1 MALFIVPSC
10 VYVGAMNDR
19 REFLQASVA
28 ALTLIA
34 GRFLEA
40 KGSSNIETK
49 YSRDLPPVNLDGWQ
63 VTVVE
68 LTFPP
73 GVASPK
79 HTHPGFVL
87 GYVLEGEFRFHIEGE
102 RETVLAAGEI
112 FYEPPG
118 SIHLASGSANPLKG
132 ARVLAFGFAEKG
144 KELLKLL

>member
-10 VYVGAMNDR
+10 IYVGGMNDR
-19 REFLQASVA
+19 RGFLQASA
-28 ALTLIA
+28 AVLTLIA
-34 GRFLEA
+34 GRFFEA
-40 KGSSNIETK
+40 TGSSNIETK

-73 GVASPK
+73 GVTGPK

-102 RETVLAAGEI
+102 RETVLAAGDI

-118 SIHLASGSANPLKG
+118 SVHLDSGSANPLKP
-132 ARVLAFGFAEKG
+132 AKVLAFAFVEKG
-144 KELLKLL
+144 KELVKPI